1 MKPML
6 AATADDVTQLRYP
19 LYASPKLDGVRA
31 LVINGQLKSRS
42 LKPIPNAHVSAQ
54 LSRPEFNG
62 LDGELIVGEPTAKD
76 VYRVT
81 LSATAR
87 EAGKP
92 VVTFYVFDDFTSP
105 TAPFSSRLQALRQRF
120 LDAANGDVN
129 PLIVVLGGRLCNNP
143 EQLLAYE
150 QEMLALGYEGLILRS
165 PNGAYKQGRST
176 LNEGGMLK
184 LKRFTDSEAVIIGME
199 EEMANNNAATINALG
214 RTERST
220 AQAGLSG
227 KGRMGALIVRDCV
240 SGIEF
245 NIGTGF
251 TMADREAFWQ
261 HRDHIVKQAMV
272 VKYKSFLIGV
282 KEAPRFPVYLGMRA
296 NWDRS

>member
-1 MKPML
+1 MDQIRFP
-6 AATADDVTQLRYP
+6 V
-19 LYASPKLDGVRA
+19 YASPKLDGVRGV
-31 LVINGQLKSRS
+31 VIDGVLRSRS
-42 LKPIPNAHVSAQ
+42 LKAFPNAHVQA
-54 LSRPEFNG
+54 LFSRSEFNG

-81 LSATAR
+81 QGAVAR
-87 EAGKP
+87 AQGKP
-92 VVTFYVFDDFTSP
+92 DVTFYVFDRFTV
-105 TAPFSSRLQALRQRF
+105 
-120 LDAANGDVN
+120 NGDFHARWFSLHVLCATN
-129 PLIVVLGGRLCNNP
+129 PHLKLVEQRLIANA
-143 EQLLAYE
+143 EQLAAFE

-165 PNGAYKQGRST
+165 PKGAYKQGRST
-176 LNEGGMLK
+176 VSEGGMLK

-199 EEMANNNAATINALG
+199 EEMANNNVATTNALG

-220 AQAGLSG
+220 AKAGLEG

-251 TMADREAFWQ
+251 TMADRENFWQ
-261 HRDHIVKQAMV
+261 HRAKVVGMV

-296 NWDRS
+296 DWDRS